1 MNRLREELL
10 GDPGAIWAQTS
21 QLLVAVQTFERA
33 DMAFRLAEGGQLEL
47 AREVAEV
54 AMAEAA
60 VAGHEGAWVPFLSA
74 LEAELELKRLLE
86 RERSPAEHER
96 FEELLAQR
104 VARARELSAGRAA
117 RSAAEQRSRVRS
129 VALTI
134 GVLLLISIVMGLVI
148 ARGGRG

>member
-10 GDPGAIWAQTS
+10 GDPGATWAQES

-33 DMAFRLAEGGQLEL
+33 DMALRLAEGGQLEL

-60 VAGHEGAWVPFLSA
+60 VAGREGAWVAFLQA
-74 LEAELELKRLLE
+74 LEAELELKQLLE

-96 FEELLAQR
+96 FEALLAQR
-104 VARARELSAGRAA
+104 VARAQELASARGARLAA
-117 RSAAEQRSRVRS
+117 GWRSL
-129 VALTI
+129 ALRI
-134 GVLLLISIVMGLVI
+134 GILLLIAIVLGLVI
-148 ARGGRG
+148 TKGGRG